1 MNKLKFSVFYRLCE
15 RDRFFDKFWN
25 REQKKYSAEIAE
37 ILKMNLYETME
48 IIVVH
53 ILNRNVESLEV
64 LLTRT
69 DAKYAR
75 AFFDYIMGTEIKYKN
90 RAEVKNTIE
99 TVFNVRG
106 NDDGKVNK

>member
-1 MNKLKFSVFYRLCE
+1 MNLKFSVFYRLCE
-15 RDRFFDKFWN
+15 RDRFFDKFWSK
-25 REQKKYSAEIAE
+25 EQKKHSAEIADL
-37 ILKMNLYETME
+37 LKMNLYETME

-53 ILNRNVESLEV
+53 ILNRNIESLKV

-75 AFFDYIMGTEIKYKN
+75 TVFDYIMGTEIKYRSK
-90 RAEVKNTIE
+90 AEVVNTIE
-99 TVFNVRG
+99 TVFNIRG

>member
-25 REQKKYSAEIAE
+25 KEHKKYSAEIAD

-48 IIVVH
+48 IIVIH
-53 ILNRNVESLEV
+53 ILNGNVESLKV

-69 DAKYAR
+69 DARYAR
-75 AFFDYIMGTEIKYKN
+75 SFFDYIMGTEIKYRSK
-90 RAEVKNTIE
+90 AEVANVIE
-99 TVFNVRG
+99 TVFNARG
-106 NDDGKVNK
+106 NDDGKINK

>member
-1 MNKLKFSVFYRLCE
+1 MNLKFSVFYRLCE
-15 RDRFFDKFWN
+15 RDRFFDKFWSK
-25 REQKKYSAEIAE
+25 EQKKYSAEIADL
-37 ILKMNLYETME
+37 LKMNLYETME

-53 ILNRNVESLEV
+53 ILNRNIESLKV

-75 AFFDYIMGTEIKYKN
+75 AVFDYIMGTEIKYRSK
-90 RAEVKNTIE
+90 AEVVNTIE
-99 TVFNVRG
+99 TVFNIRG

>member
-15 RDRFFDKFWN
+15 RDRFFDKFW
-25 REQKKYSAEIAE
+25 RKEQKKYSAEIADMY
-37 ILKMNLYETME
+37 KMNLYETME

-53 ILNRNVESLEV
+53 ILNRNIESLKV

-69 DAKYAR
+69 DAKCAR
-75 AFFDYIMGTEIKYKN
+75 AFFDYIMGTEIKLRSK
-90 RAEVKNTIE
+90 AEVVNTIE